1 MAKTIGYMITWT
13 TYGTWLQGDNRG
25 YVKNGEIYPANP
37 SLEKS
42 NRQKLIKNPIKLSK
56 NHRETV
62 KQAIYEKANRIN
74 QEIHALAVRS
84 NHIHI
89 VVDYIQM
96 PIGLVV
102 MGYKNCAQYA
112 LRQAG
117 VTGRVWTKGFDK
129 RYCFDQQSL
138 KKKIDYVNSHNKYI

>member
-25 YVKNGEIYPANP
+25 YVKDGTICPANP
-37 SLEKS
+37 SLAEL

-56 NHRETV
+56 NHRAVV
-62 KQAIYEKANRIN
+62 KQAIYEKANRLN
-74 QEIHALAVRS
+74 QKIHALAVQS

-89 VVDYIQM
+89 VAGYIPM

-112 LRQAG
+112 LRKAG
-117 VTGRVWTKGFDK
+117 VIGRIWTKSFDK
-129 RYCFDQQSL
+129 RFCFDRQSL
-138 KKKIDYVNSHNKYI
+138 NKRIDYVNSHNKYI